1 MMLTFLKISLCLKY
15 DIDLSP
21 RASRS
26 TLGWPISSSQCTLWQ
41 NFHPP
46 ILQLNCLIKHSPFAP
61 TVGYL
66 LSQQKCKGHAIFRI
80 WTFKHAIISMSS
92 FNINHNQKDAS
103 LTTSYYKTRFTHPSL
118 PSESEKLRITKT
130 DMSSYMT
137 YLPSGV
143 SELLLANVFALWWF
157 YECRFYLIRVNTT

>member
-1 MMLTFLKISLCLKY
+1 MILTFLKISLCLKY

-61 TVGYL
+61 PVGYL
-66 LSQQKCKGHAIFRI
+66 LSQQKCKGPAIFRI
-80 WTFKHAIISMSS
+80 WTFKHVIIFTSC
-92 FNINHNQKDAS
+92 FNINHNKKDVS
-103 LTTSYYKTRFTHPSL
+103 LTNSYYKTKPGL
-118 PSESEKLRITKT
+118 PTNLSTRNQKC
-130 DMSSYMT
+130 
-137 YLPSGV
+137 
-143 SELLLANVFALWWF
+143 SELPRQICLHIWHICLCLPLFCDGFTSADCIWS
-157 YECRFYLIRVNTT
+157 Y

>member
-1 MMLTFLKISLCLKY
+1 MGAKHSKPIFLDCLHDRLCAEMTLATIFLGTWPLCVMCMRLLKRKLLLRESTHMIFKTFLKISLCLKY

-66 LSQQKCKGHAIFRI
+66 LSQQKCKG
-80 WTFKHAIISMSS
+80 
-92 FNINHNQKDAS
+92 
-103 LTTSYYKTRFTHPSL
+103 P
-118 PSESEKLRITKT
+118 
-130 DMSSYMT
+130 
-137 YLPSGV
+137 
-143 SELLLANVFALWWF
+143 ANLV
-157 YECRFYLIRVNTT
+157 